1 MGGFLFVCLFCNYHM
16 TNSLFERKISNNS
29 FKIVIFFGLAAVACG
44 ILFLQSGIKLGPM
57 AAKAQI
63 FSF

>member
-1 MGGFLFVCLFCNYHM
+1 MGGFLFVCFAI
-16 TNSLFERKISNNS
+16 TISLIVYLKERYLTIV
-29 FKIVIFFGLAAVACG
+29 FKFVIFFGLAAVACG

-57 AAKAQI
+57 AVKAQI